1 MLTLRNGSLGAL
13 QLVLMSLALQLVA
26 TRAFATV
33 GEPVTV
39 ELVGYDVRD
48 QKIYY
53 LTHIYELPRLSFIRI
68 AGPNAGRVVIAR
80 SYYAKP
86 YRPDGQDP
94 AFFPK
99 VKRLRRRLKRLKPI
113 AEARRASAQTDG
125 GRRLPRGVEGVS
137 IARKVVK
144 RWRDAEFDVGCRK
157 VVLTLERRGATGNV
171 ELNECG
177 PKARVTAIY
186 DLPDHQ
192 ATFVIVASKPDVWE
206 GGYLHEVPVL
216 LRTAVPT
223 MTPPSSQ
230 PSVGK
235 CANRRLKEQR
245 IASVVRRKDHRRA
258 IRRSLDGESRGVPR
272 SAGRL

>member
-1 MLTLRNGSLGAL
+1 VTETPAIRQQELIRTELEHPSTELGEHQEESRKRAEVESKGDERRMLTLRNGSLGAL

-113 AEARRASAQTDG
+113 AEARRAS
-125 GRRLPRGVEGVS
+125 RRQM
-137 IARKVVK
+137 VVG
-144 RWRDAEFDVGCRK
+144 DCR
-157 VVLTLERRGATGNV
+157 
-171 ELNECG
+171 
-177 PKARVTAIY
+177 
-186 DLPDHQ
+186 
-192 ATFVIVASKPDVWE
+192 VASRRFDRAQGGQALE
-206 GGYLHEVPVL
+206 G
-216 LRTAVPT
+216 
-223 MTPPSSQ
+223 
-230 PSVGK
+230 
-235 CANRRLKEQR
+235 C
-245 IASVVRRKDHRRA
+245 
-258 IRRSLDGESRGVPR
+258 GV
-272 SAGRL
+272 